1 MGTATRPQST
11 SKPQRVPP
19 GSVPRRGATA
29 RHPTTSEALGLQPER
44 PEPGRCQPL
53 GTMLPTAGSRT
64 RQETLQNITC
74 TAREGCWSP
83 PSPPSLLPRRS
94 ALLPPVRMSG
104 SQCLITTGGQILR
117 RAGTCGWELVPRVL
131 EPREGRSR
139 GTASAAARS
148 PAGRQERPRRVPELR
163 SHPGASAPPQLGRC
177 IFQHN

>member
-44 PEPGRCQPL
+44 PEPL

-83 PSPPSLLPRRS
+83 PSPIPAPTAH

-104 SQCLITTGGQILR
+104 SQCLMTTGGQILR

-148 PAGRQERPRRVPELR
+148 PAGAAGEAEAGARAAEPSRGQCSPSARPL
-163 SHPGASAPPQLGRC
+163 HFSA
-177 IFQHN
+177 